1 MNSLQTSLNNF
12 ETKNKQYWNKIRK
25 QMTNIYLNKVDDINE
40 LKLLALNFIN
50 NELILENEI
59 IKDIEEIQ
67 IIMNRIK
74 SKLNTMHNLRRKVY

>member
-25 QMTNIYLNKVDDINE
+25 QMTNIYLNKVDDNNE
-40 LKLLALNFIN
+40 LKLLALNFIH

-59 IKDIEEIQ
+59 IKDIEDIQ

>member
-25 QMTNIYLNKVDDINE
+25 QMTNIYLNKVDDNNE
-40 LKLLALNFIN
+40 LKLLALNFIH

>member
-1 MNSLQTSLNNF
+1 MNTLQSALNNF
-12 ETKNKQYWNKIRK
+12 ETKNKQYWNKIRN
-25 QMTNIYLNKVDDINE
+25 QMTNIYLNKVDDNDE

>member
-25 QMTNIYLNKVDDINE
+25 QMTNIYLNKVDDNNE
-40 LKLLALNFIN
+40 LKLLALNFIH
-50 NELILENEI
+50 NELALENEI

>member
-1 MNSLQTSLNNF
+1 MNTLQSALNNF
-12 ETKNKQYWNKIRK
+12 ETKNKQYWNKIRN
-25 QMTNIYLNKVDDINE
+25 QMTNIYLNKVDDNDE
-40 LKLLALNFIN
+40 LKLLALNFVH

>member
-25 QMTNIYLNKVDDINE
+25 QMTNIYLNKVDDNNE

>member
-1 MNSLQTSLNNF
+1 MNTLQSALNNF
-12 ETKNKQYWNKIRK
+12 ETKNKQYWNKIRN
-25 QMTNIYLNKVDDINE
+25 QMTNIYLNKVDDNDE
-40 LKLLALNFIN
+40 LKLLALNFIH

>member
-25 QMTNIYLNKVDDINE
+25 QMTNIYLNKVDDNNE

-50 NELILENEI
+50 NELTLENEI

>member
-50 NELILENEI
+50 NELTLENEI

>member
-1 MNSLQTSLNNF
+1 MNSFQTSLNNF

-25 QMTNIYLNKVDDINE
+25 QMTNIYLNKVDDNNE

-50 NELILENEI
+50 NELTLENEI

>member
-25 QMTNIYLNKVDDINE
+25 QMTNIYLNKVDDNNE
-40 LKLLALNFIN
+40 LKLLALNFIH
-50 NELILENEI
+50 NELTLENEI